1 VQELRVLDD
10 EIAHRVNVVAPDCV
24 DQLTALH
31 EAHPTRRLIAAREN
45 ELRVGELGVR
55 RVDFVGAKLP
65 ELRDRGWIAAVNV
78 AEQILGLVL

>member
-1 VQELRVLDD
+1 
-10 EIAHRVNVVAPDCV
+10 
-24 DQLTALH
+24 
-31 EAHPTRRLIAAREN
+31 LIAAREN